1 MGPTQRPDALRS
13 AGRAARASVML
24 PSTLARCAV
33 GQRAGV
39 AGERWL
45 ATAGSPAAG
54 ARADTPP
61 VAREAASRARGGAL
75 GPRTAAGETLVFCHF
90 MRVECASGQV
100 RWWVLV
106 MVVRA

>member
-24 PSTLARCAV
+24 PSVLLRRAV
-33 GQRAGV
+33 GQGAGV

-61 VAREAASRARGGAL
+61 VAREAASRARGVSGAAHGRRRDACIL
-75 GPRTAAGETLVFCHF
+75 PCLCAWSGGRAAKYG
-90 MRVECASGQV
+90 SGSCS
-100 RWWVLV
+100 W
-106 MVVRA
+106 